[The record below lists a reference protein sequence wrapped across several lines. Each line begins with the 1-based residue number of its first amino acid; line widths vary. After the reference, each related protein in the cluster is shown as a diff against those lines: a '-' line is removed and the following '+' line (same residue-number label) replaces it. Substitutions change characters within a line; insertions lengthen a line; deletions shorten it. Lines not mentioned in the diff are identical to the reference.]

1 MKLEPKHLLPYFPYG
16 LEFLCTDS
24 YLDESDVLSWTAFD
38 STGGG
43 FELRISNI
51 FIEIDDLTSNKE
63 EKYYPILKPLSDI
76 TEHHAKVWGYSS
88 VEKLI
93 KAIRE
98 KELPYHYMEELFE
111 EFFDFQ
117 DLISKGLAVDI
128 KDISN
133 IAQTII
139 NSVKVELDFIKLT
152 DSKEKPTMIG

>member
-1 MKLEPKHLLPYFPYG
+1 MELEPKHLLPYFNHG
-16 LEFLCTDS
+16 LKFLCKD
-24 YLDESDVLSWTAFD
+24 LDLFESEVLTWIAFD
-38 STGGG
+38 LTGGK

-51 FIEIDDLTSNKE
+51 FIEIDELTSHKE
-63 EKYYPILKPLSDI
+63 EKYFPILKPLSDI

-117 DLISKGLAVDI
+117 ELIPKGLAVDI
-128 KDISN
+128 N
-133 IAQTII
+133 RI
-139 NSVKVELDFIKLT
+139 N
-152 DSKEKPTMIG
+152 

>member
-1 MKLEPKHLLPYFPYG
+1 MELEPKHLLPYFNYG
-16 LEFLCTDS
+16 LEFLCIDS
-24 YLDESDVLSWTAFD
+24 YTSESDVLTWIAFD
-38 STGGG
+38 LTGGK

-51 FIEIDDLTSNKE
+51 FVEIDELTSDKE
-63 EKYYPILKPLSDI
+63 EKFFPILKPLSDI

-117 DLISKGLAVDI
+117 DLIPKGLAVDI
-128 KDISN
+128 NKID
-133 IAQTII
+133 
-139 NSVKVELDFIKLT
+139 
-152 DSKEKPTMIG
+152 